1 MKKEIQGR
9 KIVTDTAVAY
19 GQSKNTGLYALAAA
33 VNTLWAEGVADI
45 SVKASVCVPPY
56 VYKSRRNGMMKL
68 LQETC
73 QEYGICLEEEEGL
86 TAAVVTVPEVIVTGT
101 GITEEGSKE
110 GSRPEIL
117 PGWGIVQTGWLG
129 MSGMLQV
136 AEERKQELSGWFS
149 PSFMKQIL
157 FYQKELFAK
166 SVLEAAG
173 LWKTKEGGKVSFVR
187 QIGSGGILAELWNL
201 SKETKLGLDMN
212 MKAFSILQETVEVCE
227 YFRLNPYQLSSVG
240 SFLMV
245 SEDAEG
251 LAEQILAAGGKA
263 NVIGSLTDSHDKLIR
278 NGEEIRYLDRPA
290 PDELWK
296 IYQTDPV

>member
-1 MKKEIQGR
+1 MKKEIEGR
-9 KIVTDTAVAY
+9 KIVTDTAAAY
-19 GQSKNTGLYALAAA
+19 GQSKHIGLYALAAA
-33 VNTLWAEGVADI
+33 VNTLWAEGVTDI

-68 LQETC
+68 LQEAC
-73 QEYGICLEEEEGL
+73 RDYGIHLEEEEGVM
-86 TAAVVTVPEVIVTGT
+86 AAVVTVPEVIVTGT
-101 GITEEGSKE
+101 GAAEVGI
-110 GSRPEIL
+110 RPESL

-136 AEERKQELSGWFS
+136 AEERKRELDSWFS

-157 FYQKELFAK
+157 SYQRELFSRSA
-166 SVLEAAG
+166 LEAAG
-173 LWKTKEGGKVSFVR
+173 LRKAEEGEKVSFVR
-187 QIGSGGILAELWNL
+187 QIGSGGILATLWNL
-201 SKETKLGLDMN
+201 SKETKLGLDVN

-227 YFRLNPYQLSSVG
+227 YFRLNPYQLSSIG

-245 SEDAEG
+245 SENAES
-251 LAEQILAAGGKA
+251 LAERIREAGGKA
-263 NVIGSLTDSHDKLIR
+263 SVIGTLTDSHDKLIH

>member
-33 VNTLWAEGVADI
+33 VNTLWAEGVTDI

-68 LQETC
+68 LQERC

-157 FYQKELFAK
+157 SYQKELFAK
-166 SVLEAAG
+166 S
-173 LWKTKEGGKVSFVR
+173 SF
-187 QIGSGGILAELWNL
+187 
-201 SKETKLGLDMN
+201 
-212 MKAFSILQETVEVCE
+212 
-227 YFRLNPYQLSSVG
+227 
-240 SFLMV
+240 
-245 SEDAEG
+245 
-251 LAEQILAAGGKA
+251 
-263 NVIGSLTDSHDKLIR
+263 
-278 NGEEIRYLDRPA
+278 
-290 PDELWK
+290 
-296 IYQTDPV
+296 

>member
-1 MKKEIQGR
+1 MKKEIEGR

-33 VNTLWAEGVADI
+33 VNTLWAEGVTDI

-73 QEYGICLEEEEGL
+73 QEYGIHLEEEEGL
-86 TAAVVTVPEVIVTGT
+86 TAAVVTVPEVIVTGI
-101 GITEEGSKE
+101 GITEEGSKT
-110 GSRPEIL
+110 EIL

-129 MSGMLQV
+129 MSGMLQA
-136 AEERKQELSGWFS
+136 AEERKQELSSWFS

-157 FYQKELFAK
+157 SYQKELFAK

-173 LWKTKEGGKVSFVR
+173 LLKAKEGGKVSFVR
-187 QIGSGGILAELWNL
+187 QIGSGGILAALWNL

-227 YFRLNPYQLSSVG
+227 YFRLNPSQLSSVG

-263 NVIGSLTDSHDKLIR
+263 KVIGSLTDSHDKLIH

>member
-9 KIVTDTAVAY
+9 KIVTDTAAAY

-33 VNTLWAEGVADI
+33 VNTLWAEGATDI

-56 VYKSRRNGMMKL
+56 VYKSRRNGIMKL

-73 QEYGICLEEEEGL
+73 REYGICLEEEEGL
-86 TAAVVTVPEVIVTGT
+86 TAAVVTLPEVIVTGT
-101 GITEEGSKE
+101 GITEGGSEE
-110 GSRPEIL
+110 GSRTESL
-117 PGWGIVQTGWLG
+117 PGWGIVQAGWLG
-129 MSGMLQV
+129 MSGMLQA

-157 FYQKELFAK
+157 SYKKELFAK
-166 SVLEAAG
+166 RMLEAAG
-173 LWKTKEGGKVSFVR
+173 LLMAKEGGKVSFVR
-187 QIGSGGILAELWNL
+187 QIGSGGILAALWNL
-201 SKETKLGLDMN
+201 SKETKLGLDMD

-251 LAEQILAAGGKA
+251 LAAQIREAGGKA
-263 NVIGSLTDSHDKLIR
+263 NVIGSLTDSHDKLIH

>member
-1 MKKEIQGR
+1 MKKEIEGR
-9 KIVTDTAVAY
+9 TIVTDTATAY
-19 GQSKNTGLYALAAA
+19 GQSRNTGLYALAAA
-33 VNTLWAEGVADI
+33 VNALWAEGGADI

-73 QEYGICLEEEEGL
+73 RDYGISLEEEEGL
-86 TAAVVTVPEVIVTGT
+86 TVAVVNVPEVIVTGMA
-101 GITEEGSKE
+101 IAERENQ
-110 GSRPEIL
+110 PESL
-117 PGWGIVQTGWLG
+117 PGWGIVQTGWIG
-129 MSGMLQV
+129 MSGMLQA
-136 AEERKQELSGWFS
+136 AEERRQELENWFS

-157 FYQKELFAK
+157 SYQRELFGK
-166 SVLEAAG
+166 STLGAVEM
-173 LWKTKEGGKVSFVR
+173 WKKEEGNKVSFAR
-187 QIGSGGILAELWNL
+187 QIGSGGILAALWNL
-201 SKETKLGLDMN
+201 SKETKLGLDVN

-245 SEDAEG
+245 SDDAEG
-251 LAEQILAAGGKA
+251 LTERILAAGGKA
-263 NVIGSLTDSHDKLIR
+263 NVIGTLTDCHDKLIH

-296 IYQTDPV
+296 IYQTDSL

>member
-1 MKKEIQGR
+1 
-9 KIVTDTAVAY
+9 
-19 GQSKNTGLYALAAA
+19 
-33 VNTLWAEGVADI
+33 
-45 SVKASVCVPPY
+45 
-56 VYKSRRNGMMKL
+56 MMKL

-157 FYQKELFAK
+157 SYQKELFAK
-166 SVLEAAG
+166 SVL
-173 LWKTKEGGKVSFVR
+173 
-187 QIGSGGILAELWNL
+187 GSGGI
-201 SKETKLGLDMN
+201 M
-212 MKAFSILQETVEVCE
+212 
-227 YFRLNPYQLSSVG
+227 
-240 SFLMV
+240 
-245 SEDAEG
+245 EDERR
-251 LAEQILAAGGKA
+251 GKG
-263 NVIGSLTDSHDKLIR
+263 IFC
-278 NGEEIRYLDRPA
+278 
-290 PDELWK
+290 
-296 IYQTDPV
+296 

>member
-33 VNTLWAEGVADI
+33 VNTLWAEGATDI

-68 LQETC
+68 LQEAC
-73 QEYGICLEEEEGL
+73 REYGICLEEEEGL
-86 TAAVVTVPEVIVTGT
+86 TAAVVTLPEVIVTGT
-101 GITEEGSKE
+101 GITEGGSE
-110 GSRPEIL
+110 AESRPESL

-129 MSGMLQV
+129 MSGMLQA
-136 AEERKQELSGWFS
+136 AEERKKELGGWFS

-157 FYQKELFAK
+157 SYQKELFAK

-173 LWKTKEGGKVSFVR
+173 LLKTKEGGKVSFVR
-187 QIGSGGILAELWNL
+187 QVGAGGILAALWNL
-201 SKETKLGLDMN
+201 SKETKLGLDMD

-251 LAEQILAAGGKA
+251 LAAQIREAGGKA
-263 NVIGSLTDSHDKLIR
+263 NVIGSLTDSHDKLIH

-296 IYQTDPV
+296 IYQTDPE